1 MTKISSYQQKK
12 RRQLLQEKA
21 RLEKELSKL
30 ADESNGAHS
39 DEDNAQILEQFQGNL
54 ALKSNLSKLLDDA
67 KGALAKIGQ
76 GSYGICEL
84 CQTEIPNERLDIQP
98 ASLIC
103 VGCETKR
110 GKKRWW
116 LLWRK

>member
-1 MTKISSYQQKK
+1 MTKESLHLEKK
-12 RRQLLQEKA
+12 RRQLLREKE

-30 ADESNGAHS
+30 VDKSNDAHS
-39 DEDNAQILEQFQGNL
+39 EEDNAQILEQLQGNL
-54 ALKSNLSKLLDDA
+54 ALKSNLTKLLDDV
-67 KGALAKIGQ
+67 KKALDKIGQ

-84 CQTEIPNERLDIQP
+84 CQTEIPDGRLDIQP

-103 VGCETKR
+103 VGCDEKR

-116 LLWRK
+116 SLWRK